1 MGMPVRIDDF
11 LYEDAKRHAK
21 AECRT
26 IAGQIEFWA
35 RVGKVALDNPDLP
48 VDFVR
53 DLLIARAE
61 GRETA
66 TPFIPEGRC
75 SDADD

>member
-1 MGMPVRIDDF
+1 MSVPVRIDEF

-21 AECRT
+21 AESRT

-35 RVGKVALDNPDLP
+35 KIGKAALDNPDLP

-53 DLLIARAE
+53 ELLTARAE
-61 GRETA
+61 GRAAA
-66 TPFIPEGRC
+66 TPFIPEGRR
-75 SDADD
+75 SETDD

>member
-1 MGMPVRIDDF
+1 MSMPVRIDEF

-21 AECRT
+21 AESRT

-35 RVGKVALDNPDLP
+35 KIGKVALDNPDLP
-48 VDFVR
+48 ADFVR

-61 GRETA
+61 GRDQA
-66 TPFIPEGRC
+66 TPFYPEGRR
-75 SDADD
+75 SDTDD